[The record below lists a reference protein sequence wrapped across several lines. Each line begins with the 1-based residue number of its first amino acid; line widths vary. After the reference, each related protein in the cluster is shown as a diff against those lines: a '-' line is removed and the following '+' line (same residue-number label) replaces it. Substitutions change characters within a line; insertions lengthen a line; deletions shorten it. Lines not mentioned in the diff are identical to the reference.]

1 MFKII
6 SIKIKFILN
15 DKPYQIGNQMNT
27 IVSKCKYF
35 FNDKINH
42 YHEKVKSIT
51 EQNFSAQLE
60 KNIFLTKEMFLLF
73 RP

>member
-1 MFKII
+1 
-6 SIKIKFILN
+6 
-15 DKPYQIGNQMNT
+15 MNT

-60 KNIFLTKEMFLLF
+60 KNIFLTREMFLLF
-73 RP
+73 KP

>member
-35 FNDKINH
+35 
-42 YHEKVKSIT
+42 
-51 EQNFSAQLE
+51 LM
-60 KNIFLTKEMFLLF
+60 TKLIALMKK
-73 RP
+73 